1 MSTLTHFV
9 LAFSD
14 PTLEKAYAKHTFS
27 RRLLQGKIALGVG
40 SLLYLAFGA
49 LDAWIVPEGYR
60 TQVWV
65 IRLAALICPL
75 FVAISMFTPTFE
87 RASFVLLASLAFM
100 ANLGFLLTLPLIPLD
115 KVSLFNTAILL
126 TLFANY
132 CLVGTR
138 FIYALACALVVV
150 VVYNVIFITTHGSN
164 SLILMTHNFFFLC
177 VNAMG
182 GAVGY
187 LQEFHLRKLFL
198 REHEL
203 EEERKKHL
211 NRALHDSL
219 TGLPNREL
227 LHDRLQQALA
237 QSHREE
243 NFHSCYFIDLNGF
256 KQINDGLGH
265 EMGDKVLQAVAA
277 QLRLAVRETDT
288 VARLGGDEFFVVC
301 QDIRSDDVT
310 PIALA
315 QGARLLSFIKQT
327 RVDGLQ
333 GNPLTA
339 SIGVCIVP
347 YEGATVTKLISRA
360 DKAMYRAKL
369 ANSNGGCALAT
380 AQD

>member
-1 MSTLTHFV
+1 MSALTHFG

-14 PTLEKAYAKHTFS
+14 PALEKAYATHTFS
-27 RRLLQGKIALGVG
+27 RRLLQGKIALVVG
-40 SLLYLAFGA
+40 SLLYLMFGA
-49 LDAWIVPEGYR
+49 LDAWIVPDGYR
-60 TQVWV
+60 TQAWV
-65 IRLAALICPL
+65 IRLAALTCPL
-75 FVAISMFTPTFE
+75 LVAISMFTPTFE

-100 ANLGFLLTLPLIPLD
+100 ANVGFLLTLPIIPLD

-138 FIYALACALVVV
+138 FIYALACAVIIVVA
-150 VVYNVIFITTHGSN
+150 YNGIFIATHGTN
-164 SLILMTHNFFFLC
+164 SPMLMAHNFYFLC

-198 REHEL
+198 REREL
-203 EEERKKHL
+203 EEERQKHL
-211 NRALHDSL
+211 KRALHDSL

-237 QSHREE
+237 HSQREE
-243 NFHSCYFIDLNGF
+243 TFHSCYFIDLNGF

-265 EMGDKVLQAVAA
+265 EMGDRVLQAVAK

-301 QDIRSDDVT
+301 QDIRSDDVA

-315 QGARLLSFIKQT
+315 QGARLLSFIKQI

-333 GNPLTA
+333 RAPLTA
-339 SIGVCIVP
+339 SIGICIVP
-347 YEGATVTKLISRA
+347 YEGATISKLISRA

-369 ANSNGGCALAT
+369 ANLNGGCALST